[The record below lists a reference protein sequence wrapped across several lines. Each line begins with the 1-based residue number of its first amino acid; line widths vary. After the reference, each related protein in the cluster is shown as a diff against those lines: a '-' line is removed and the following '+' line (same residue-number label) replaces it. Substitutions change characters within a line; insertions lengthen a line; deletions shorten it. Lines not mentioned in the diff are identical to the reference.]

1 MDNLLLFFIA
11 LIPVLWL
18 IVSLGILKIP
28 GYKACPIALA
38 ITVGLSILV
47 WKMPVLDSVTAALE
61 GGAMAIWPIM
71 LVIVAAVF
79 TYNLATHTG
88 GMEVIKK
95 MMTSISTDQRILV
108 LILAWGFGGFLE
120 AIAGFGTAVAIPASI
135 LAALGFNPV
144 FAAIICLIANTTP
157 TAFGAIGLP
166 VSTLAAVTNLN
177 VNDLSFTVAI
187 QLFIMIIV
195 VPFILVMLTGKG
207 IKSLKGVFIITLMAG
222 LSFAL
227 PQIFVA
233 KYLGAELPAIVGSV
247 ISMAVVIAMAKI
259 FYKDTADKEAEKIA
273 AKSAVMAWLPFILVF
288 VIIIL
293 CSSLFPM
300 INGALAQVK
309 TSIQIYTGPHGK
321 PFTILWLSTP
331 GTLIIFATYLAGLIQ
346 GVKFGQISK
355 ILGDTMKQMSKS
367 AITIVAIVAL
377 AKVMGYSGMIG
388 VIAQILVLITGSYY
402 PLIAP
407 LIGALGTFVTG
418 SDTSANVLF
427 GGLQVEA
434 AKAIGM
440 SPYWLAAANTAGA
453 TAGKMISPQS
463 IAVATA
469 ATGIIGSEGKI
480 LQATLKVC
488 IIYVVVIGIV
498 VYFGAPLIEG
508 LLSTFG

>member
-11 LIPVLWL
+11 LIPVIWL
-18 IVSLGILKIP
+18 IVSLGVLKIP
-28 GYKACPIALA
+28 GQKACPIALA
-38 ITVGLSILV
+38 MTIVLAILV
-47 WKMPVLDSVTAALE
+47 WQMPVLDSLTAALE
-61 GGAMAIWPIM
+61 GAAMAIWPIF
-71 LVIVAAVF
+71 LVIIAAVF
-79 TYNLATHTG
+79 TYNLVTHTG
-88 GMEVIKK
+88 GMETIKK
-95 MMTSISTDQRILV
+95 MMSSVSTDQRILV

-166 VSTLAAVTNLN
+166 VSTLASVTGLN
-177 VNDLSFTVAI
+177 VNDLSFTIAI
-187 QLFIMIIV
+187 QLFVMIVII
-195 VPFILVMLTGKG
+195 PFILVSLTGKSVKA
-207 IKSLKGVFIITLMAG
+207 IKGVFLITLMAG
-222 LSFAL
+222 LSFGL

-233 KYLGAELPAIVGSV
+233 KVLGAELPAIVGSV
-247 ISMAVVIAMAKI
+247 ICMAVVITMAKV
-259 FYKDTADKEAEKIA
+259 FYKDTAAKDAEKIPL
-273 AKSAVMAWLPFILVF
+273 KTAVMAWLPFILVF
-288 VIIIL
+288 AIIIL
-293 CSSLFPM
+293 CSSLFPA
-300 INGALAQVK
+300 INGLLKQVS
-309 TSIQIYTGPHGK
+309 TTVQIYTGPHGK
-321 PFTILWLSTP
+321 PMTFYWLATP
-331 GTLIIFATYLAGLIQ
+331 GTLIIIATYLGGLIQ
-346 GVKFGQISK
+346 GVKFGAIST
-355 ILGDTMKQMSKS
+355 ILGKTVKQMFKS
-367 AITIVAIVAL
+367 AITIMSIVAL

-388 VIAQILVLITGSYY
+388 VIAQILVLVTGDFY

-434 AKAIGM
+434 ANAIGM

-480 LQATLKVC
+480 LQATMKVC
-488 IIYVVVIGIV
+488 AVYVIIIGLV
-498 VYFGAPLIEG
+498 VYFGAPLIVG